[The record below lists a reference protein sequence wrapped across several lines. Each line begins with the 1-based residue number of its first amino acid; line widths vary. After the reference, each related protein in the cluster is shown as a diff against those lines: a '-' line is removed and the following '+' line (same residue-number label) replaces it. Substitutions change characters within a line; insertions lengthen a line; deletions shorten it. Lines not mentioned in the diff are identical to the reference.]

1 MAEEH
6 VAQLELRAV
15 TMEQG
20 VQVIS
25 VLSSTVELVV
35 LPAHVEEQVLL
46 LVPFTK

>member
-1 MAEEH
+1 MAEEQ

-25 VLSSTVELVV
+25 VLSSTLV
-35 LPAHVEEQVLL
+35 LAAHVEEQVLL